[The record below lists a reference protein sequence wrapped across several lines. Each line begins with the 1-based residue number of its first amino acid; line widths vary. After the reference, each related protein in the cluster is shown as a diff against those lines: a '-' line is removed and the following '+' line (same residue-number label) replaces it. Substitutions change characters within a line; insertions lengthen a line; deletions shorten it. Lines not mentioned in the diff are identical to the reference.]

1 MFEIVSSH
9 PYLLA
14 ECPVWYG
21 ERYLFTDIK
30 SNELYTVEGN
40 EIKKIAEGLSVA
52 GFAENKNGGLVVGGA
67 TGVYFWDEKQ
77 GFTLIASEYEGN
89 PLKCNDASTDP
100 CGRFLI
106 GTNYYNRD
114 PEGNFPRGRLYALN
128 KDRSI
133 KVLADGI
140 GLANGIGFSP
150 DKKTLYLTD
159 TYAGEIY
166 AYDYDV
172 QNCTASNKR
181 TAVKVPKEIGIP
193 DGMTVDSEGY
203 IWSAIM
209 FAGLVIRFDPDGKEE
224 RRLSLPATQVSS
236 VMFGGKDLNE
246 LFVTTAAD
254 IARLPIAPSGFD
266 FDHAKSGG
274 IYKFKLDIKGMP
286 EYKADIDRD

>member
-1 MFEIVSSH
+1 MLEIVSSK

-30 SNELYTVEGN
+30 SNELYAVEDK
-40 EIKKIAEGLSVA
+40 EIKTIATGLSVA
-52 GFAENKNGGLVVGGA
+52 GLAENKNGGLVVCGA
-67 TGVYFWDEKQ
+67 TGVYLWDEKQ
-77 GFTLIASEYEGN
+77 GFSLIASEHAGK

-100 CGRFLI
+100 YGRFLW

-114 PEGNFPRGRLYALN
+114 PEGNFPRGSLYAMN

-133 KVLADGI
+133 QMIADGI

-159 TYAGEIY
+159 TYSGEIY

-172 QNCTASNKR
+172 ENCAVSNKR
-181 TAVKVPKEIGIP
+181 VAVKVPREIGVP

-209 FAGLVIRFDPDGKEE
+209 FAGLVIRYDPDGKEE
-224 RRLSLPATQVSS
+224 RRLSIPATQASS
-236 VMFGGKDLNE
+236 VMFGGKNLNE

-274 IYKFKLDIKGMP
+274 VYKFTLDIKGMP
-286 EYKADIDRD
+286 ECKADIDRD

>member
-1 MFEIVSSH
+1 MLETVSSY

-21 ERYLFTDIK
+21 NRYLFTDIK
-30 SNELYTVEGN
+30 GNSIYAVEGS
-40 EIKKIAEGLSVA
+40 EIKTVASGLSVG
-52 GFAENKNGGLVVGGA
+52 GFAENKNGGLIAGGA
-67 TGVYFWDEKQ
+67 SGVYFWDEKQ
-77 GFTLIASEYEGN
+77 GFSLIASEYEGK

-100 CGRFLI
+100 FGRFLW

-114 PEGNFPRGRLYALN
+114 PAGNFPRGSLYAMD

-133 KVLADGI
+133 RVIADGI

-172 QNCTASNKR
+172 RNCAASNKR
-181 TAVKVPKEIGIP
+181 VAVKVPKETGIP

-209 FAGLVIRFDPDGKEE
+209 FAGLVIRYDPDGREE

-254 IARLPIAPSGFD
+254 IARLPIAPAGFD
-266 FDHAKSGG
+266 FDRAKSGG
-274 IYKFKLDIKGMP
+274 IYRFTLDIKGMP
-286 EYKADIDRD
+286 ECRADIDRN